1 LAPTMLNRGYG
12 FSWGIGGWLLTPF
25 MMKAGREVVD
35 RMQAR
40 VVAELT
46 TTFASG
52 YSDRVSLAESVTPAA
67 GAKYGVRATG
77 QKALITF

>member
-1 LAPTMLNRGYG
+1 
-12 FSWGIGGWLLTPF
+12 
-25 MMKAGREVVD
+25 VVD

-52 YSDRVSLAESVTPAA
+52 YSDRISLAESVTPGA

-77 QKALITF
+77 QKSLITF

>member
-1 LAPTMLNRGYG
+1 
-12 FSWGIGGWLLTPF
+12 

-52 YSDRVSLAESVTPAA
+52 YSDRITLAESVTPEA

-77 QKALITF
+77 QKALITL

>member
-1 LAPTMLNRGYG
+1 
-12 FSWGIGGWLLTPF
+12 
-25 MMKAGREVVD
+25 
-35 RMQAR
+35 MQAR